1 MVKNVDYITKL
12 AAQFEKLATDMTK
25 EEAEAILNMPPE
37 YTPHMLRD
45 IFRGAILKFHPDRNK
60 LPDAHEMTKSIIEAY
75 KILKPHA
82 KENRSPIIV
91 EPKKEQPIHHERGS
105 LIDTW
110 I

>member
-1 MVKNVDYITKL
+1 
-12 AAQFEKLATDMTK
+12 
-25 EEAEAILNMPPE
+25 
-37 YTPHMLRD
+37 
-45 IFRGAILKFHPDRNK
+45 
-60 LPDAHEMTKSIIEAY
+60 MTKSIIEAY